1 MKIGMT
7 SIYVSDPVA
16 AFQYYTT
23 TLGFM
28 ERMFVPEANLAIVV
42 SKEDSTGINLL
53 LEPNENPVAKT
64 YQEALYKSGIPVIT
78 MFSDDIH
85 AEYEKLKELGVVFK
99 KSPTN
104 ADWGT
109 EAVFDDTFG
118 NYVQLAQL

>member
-42 SKEDSTGINLL
+42 SKEDTNGTNLL
-53 LEPNENPVAKT
+53 LEPNENPLAKT

-78 MFSDDIH
+78 MFSDDIR

-99 KSPTN
+99 KSPTK

-118 NYVQLAQL
+118 NYIQLAQL